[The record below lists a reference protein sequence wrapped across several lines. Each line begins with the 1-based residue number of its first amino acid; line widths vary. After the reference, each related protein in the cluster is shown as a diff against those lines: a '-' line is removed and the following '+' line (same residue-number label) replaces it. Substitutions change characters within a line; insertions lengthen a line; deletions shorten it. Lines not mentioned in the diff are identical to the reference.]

1 MKRRQFMGLLGA
13 SALGLLLPG
22 ASFADDDDDDERDS
36 TRTTSSTATTVPAD
50 TGATGR
56 VVVVGGGMAG
66 VTAAKFLRLWGGSKV
81 QVTLINPD
89 TTYPSNIMS
98 NLVLNGSTTMAN
110 LTYKYDKLTLLY
122 GVNFVQGTVTGITPG
137 TAGAVTLANG
147 RIIPYDK
154 LILAPGIEFDAI
166 PGLDSN
172 VVTHAWKAGA
182 QTTLLASQLKAMP
195 VGGTFVMTIPAS
207 PYRCPPGPYER
218 ACVVADWVKKNKGS
232 NARVIVLD
240 ANPFI
245 QAERTGFEHAFNVT
259 HRGVIT
265 YIPNVT
271 IASVNSL
278 SRTLQTNWGTLE
290 QTCNLSGTGIING
303 GLVGIRSA
311 SVLNVIPPHKAGRI
325 ITDSG
330 IGLNNASAGRWAGVD
345 VRSYESTAV
354 KNIYV
359 IGDSSSTGQPKAG
372 HIANQEAKLCADA
385 ITRSLRGD
393 NTPNPSPK
401 TNSACYSPI
410 TATTAS
416 WLTVVY
422 TYDPVNM
429 KMVAVPGAGPT
440 EANAATQD
448 NFKEMQQWFANLMAD
463 SFA

>member
-1 MKRRQFMGLLGA
+1 MKRRQFVGLLGA
-13 SALGLLLPG
+13 SALSLLLPG
-22 ASFADDDDDDERDS
+22 AAFADDDEKES
-36 TRTTSSTATTVPAD
+36 SSGTSPTSSGTTVPLD

-66 VTAAKFLRLWGGSKV
+66 VTAAKYLRLWGGSKV
-81 QVTLINPD
+81 QVTLVNPD
-89 TTYPSNIMS
+89 AAYQSNIMS

-110 LTYKYDKLTLLY
+110 LTYKYDKLTTLY
-122 GVNFVQGTVTGITPG
+122 GVNFVQGSVTGIVPGTPG
-137 TAGAVTLANG
+137 TVKLADG
-147 RIIPYDK
+147 GTISYDR

-172 VVTHAWKAGA
+172 VVPHAWKAGP
-182 QTTLLASQLKAMP
+182 QTTLLANQLKSMP
-195 VGGTFVMTIPAS
+195 YGGTFVMTIPAA

-218 ACVVADWVKKNKGS
+218 ACVVADWVKKNKGPG
-232 NARVIVLD
+232 ARVIVLD

-245 QAERTGFEHAFNVT
+245 QAERVGFEHAYNVT
-259 HRGVIT
+259 HGGVIT

-271 IASVNSL
+271 IASVDSAK
-278 SRTLQTNWGTLE
+278 RTLQTNWGTLE
-290 QTCNLSGTGIING
+290 QTCKMTGPGIING
-303 GLVGIRSA
+303 GQAGVTSA

-330 IGLNNASAGRWAGVD
+330 IGLNNVSAGRWAGVD

-354 KNIYV
+354 KNIFI
-359 IGDSSSTGQPKAG
+359 IGDSAASGQPKAG

-422 TYDPVNM
+422 RYDAVN
-429 KMVAVPGAGPT
+429 KTMVAAPGAGPV
-440 EANAATQD
+440 EAAAATQD
-448 NFKEMQQWFANLMAD
+448 NFNDMKKWFATLMQD